1 MTQKIRCAN
10 PNCRRSFSPDPRVKN
25 HRYCGR
31 QECRRLRKR
40 RWQSKKMKT
49 DPDYRKNQQESHQCW
64 REQNRDYYQRY
75 RAKNPQYVTRNRLLQ
90 KLRDQKR
97 RDRQSLAKMDL
108 SNSLYP
114 VKPGY
119 YYLIPAKG
127 DLAKMDSI
135 SPRYFLIPNASP
147 LLAKKDSIDS
157 LSFSALECATK
168 EAATHDGKS
177 HPLSRAG
184 P

>member
-1 MTQKIRCAN
+1 MRQKIRCAN
-10 PNCRRSFSPDPRVKN
+10 PNCRQLFVPDPRVKN

-31 QECRRLRKR
+31 KECRRFRKR
-40 RWQSKKMKT
+40 RWQSEKMKT

-64 REQNRDYYQRY
+64 REQNRGYYQRY

-97 RDRQSLAKMDL
+97 RDRRDLAKMDA
-108 SNSLYP
+108 SNILYP
-114 VKPGY
+114 VKPGPY
-119 YYLIPAKG
+119 HLIPAKG

-135 SPRYFLIPNASP
+135 SPRYFLIPDTSP

-157 LSFSALECATK
+157 PSFSALECRTK
-168 EAATHDGKS
+168 EAASHDGKN

>member
-10 PNCRRSFSPDPRVKN
+10 PNCRRPFVPDPRVKN
-25 HRYCGR
+25 HHYCGR
-31 QECRRLRKR
+31 KECRRLRKR
-40 RWQSKKMKT
+40 RWQSEKMKT

-64 REQNRDYYQRY
+64 MEQNRDYYQRY

-97 RDRQSLAKMDL
+97 RGRTLAKMDS
-108 SNSLYP
+108 SNPLYP

-119 YYLIPAKG
+119 YHLIPANR
-127 DLAKMDSI
+127 DLAKMDPI
-135 SPRYFLIPNASP
+135 SPQYLLIPHTSP
-147 LLAKKDSIDS
+147 VLAKKDSLDS
-157 LSFSALECATK
+157 LSFSALQCATK
-168 EAATHDGKS
+168 EGTAHDGKS
-177 HPLSRAG
+177 HPLSRPG

>member
-10 PNCRRSFSPDPRVKN
+10 PNCRRPFVPDPRVKN
-25 HRYCGR
+25 HRYCSR
-31 QECRRLRKR
+31 KECRRLRKR
-40 RWQSKKMKT
+40 RWQSEKMKT

-64 REQNRDYYQRY
+64 IEQNRDYYRRY

-97 RDRQSLAKMDL
+97 RDRSLAKMDT
-108 SNSLYP
+108 SKSLYP
-114 VKPGY
+114 VIPGY
-119 YYLIPAKG
+119 YHLIPAKG

-135 SPRYFLIPNASP
+135 SPQYLLIPHRSP

-157 LSFSALECATK
+157 LSFSALECTTK
-168 EAATHDGKS
+168 EAAAHDGKS
-177 HPLSRAG
+177 HPLSR
-184 P
+184 PHP

>member
-1 MTQKIRCAN
+1 MSQKIRCAN
-10 PNCRRSFSPDPRVKN
+10 PNCRRLFVPDPSVKN
-25 HRYCGR
+25 HRYCSR
-31 QECRRLRKR
+31 KECQRFRKR
-40 RWQSKKMKT
+40 RWQSEKMKT
-49 DPDYRKNQQESHQCW
+49 DPDYCKNQQESHQCW
-64 REQNRDYYQRY
+64 REQNHDYFQRY

-97 RDRQSLAKMDL
+97 RDRSNLAKMDSL
-108 SNSLYP
+108 NPLYP
-114 VKPGY
+114 VKPGRY
-119 YYLIPAKG
+119 HLIPAKDG
-127 DLAKMDSI
+127 LAKMDSI
-135 SPRYFLIPNASP
+135 SLQYFLIPHTSP

-157 LSFSALECATK
+157 LYFSALECDTK

>member
-10 PNCRRSFSPDPRVKN
+10 PNCRRSFVPDPRVKN
-25 HRYCGR
+25 QRYCDR

-40 RWQSKKMKT
+40 HWQSEKMKT

-64 REQNRDYYQRY
+64 MEQNHDYYQRY

-97 RDRQSLAKMDL
+97 RDRRDLAKMDA
-108 SNSLYP
+108 SNPLYP

-119 YYLIPAKG
+119 YHLIPAKG

-135 SPRYFLIPNASP
+135 SPQYFLIPNTSP
-147 LLAKKDSIDS
+147 LLAKKDSMDS
-157 LSFSALECATK
+157 LSFSALKCRTK

-177 HPLSRAG
+177 HPLSRPG

>member
-10 PNCRRSFSPDPRVKN
+10 PNCRRSFVPDPRVKN
-25 HRYCGR
+25 QRYCDR

-40 RWQSKKMKT
+40 HWQSEKMKT

-64 REQNRDYYQRY
+64 MEQNHDYYQRY

-97 RDRQSLAKMDL
+97 RDRRDLAKMDA
-108 SNSLYP
+108 SNPLYP

-119 YYLIPAKG
+119 YHLIPAKG

-135 SPRYFLIPNASP
+135 SPQYFLIPNTSP
-147 LLAKKDSIDS
+147 LLAKKDSMDS
-157 LSFSALECATK
+157 LSFSALECRTK

-177 HPLSRAG
+177 HPLSRPG

>member
-1 MTQKIRCAN
+1 MSQKIRCAN

-31 QECRRLRKR
+31 KECRRLWKR
-40 RWQSKKMKT
+40 HWQSEKMKT

-90 KLRDQKR
+90 KIRDQKR
-97 RDRQSLAKMDL
+97 RDRIDLAKMDE
-108 SNSLYP
+108 SDPLYP

-119 YYLIPAKG
+119 YHLIPAKG

-135 SPRYFLIPNASP
+135 SLRYFLIPDTSP
-147 LLAKKDSIDS
+147 LLAKKDSMDS
-157 LSFSALECATK
+157 LPLSPLEYAAK
-168 EAATHDGKS
+168 EGAAHDGKS
-177 HPLSRAG
+177 HPLSRSG

>member
-1 MTQKIRCAN
+1 MTEKIRCAN
-10 PNCRRSFSPDPRVKN
+10 PNCRRLFVPDPRVKN

-40 RWQSKKMKT
+40 RWQSQKMKT

-64 REQNRDYYQRY
+64 REQNHDYYQGY
-75 RAKNPQYVTRNRLLQ
+75 RAKSPQYVTRNRLLQ

-97 RDRQSLAKMDL
+97 RDRHNLAKMDE
-108 SNSLYP
+108 SNPLYP

-119 YYLIPAKG
+119 YHLIPAKS
-127 DLAKMDSI
+127 DHAKMDSI
-135 SPRYFLIPNASP
+135 LPQYFLIPHTSP
-147 LLAKKDSIDS
+147 LLAKKDSMDS
-157 LSFSALECATK
+157 PSFSVLQCATK
-168 EAATHDGKS
+168 EAATYDGES
-177 HPLSRAG
+177 HPLPRQG

>member
-1 MTQKIRCAN
+1 MIQKIRCAN
-10 PNCRRSFSPDPRVKN
+10 PNCRRLFVPNPRIKT
-25 HRYCGR
+25 HRYCSR
-31 QECRRLRKR
+31 QECRRFRKR
-40 RWQSKKMKT
+40 HWQSEKLKT

-64 REQNRDYYQRY
+64 MEQNHDYYQRY
-75 RAKNPQYVTRNRLLQ
+75 RAKNPQYVARNRLLQ

-97 RDRQSLAKMDL
+97 RDRGDLAKMDA

-119 YYLIPAKG
+119 YHLIPAKS

-135 SPRYFLIPNASP
+135 SPQYFLIPNTSP

>member
-1 MTQKIRCAN
+1 MIQKIRCAN
-10 PNCRRSFSPDPRVKN
+10 PNCRRLFVPDPRVKN

-31 QECRRLRKR
+31 MQCRRFRKQ
-40 RWQSKKMKT
+40 RWQSEKMKT

-64 REQNRDYYQRY
+64 MEQNHDYYQRY

-97 RDRQSLAKMDL
+97 RDRR
-108 SNSLYP
+108 
-114 VKPGY
+114 
-119 YYLIPAKG
+119 

-135 SPRYFLIPNASP
+135 SPQYFLIPSTSP
-147 LLAKKDSIDS
+147 LLAKMDSMDS
-157 LSFSALECATK
+157 LSFSALECQTK
-168 EAATHDGKS
+168 EAVTHDGKN